1 MLSSGN
7 PSKKSWSEIISDQ
20 VLQWMKIDKDIVSI
34 TPAMI
39 KGSAMNNLFKVFQE
53 RCFDVG
59 IAEEHALTF
68 TAGLSISQKKTFY
81 FLSTLLFYKE
91 LMIKLIMILLE
102 WIYHVFAVLIVAILI
117 ARIGSSPS
125 FTAIFTL

>member
-1 MLSSGN
+1 
-7 PSKKSWSEIISDQ
+7 
-20 VLQWMKIDKDIVSI
+20 MKIDKDIVSI

-39 KGSAMNNLFKVFQE
+39 KGSAMNNLFKVFPE

-68 TAGLSISQKKTFY
+68 TAGFIYFSKKNLL

-102 WIYHVFAVLIVAILI
+102 WIYHVFAVLIVQVL
-117 ARIGSSPS
+117 
-125 FTAIFTL
+125 

>member
-1 MLSSGN
+1 MD
-7 PSKKSWSEIISDQ
+7 E
-20 VLQWMKIDKDIVSI
+20 IDKDIVSI

-39 KGSAMNNLFKVFQE
+39 KGSAMNTLFKVFPE

-68 TAGLSISQKKTFY
+68 TAGLSISQKNLL

-102 WIYHVFAVLIVAILI
+102 WIYHVFAVLIVQVL
-117 ARIGSSPS
+117 
-125 FTAIFTL
+125 

>member
-1 MLSSGN
+1 
-7 PSKKSWSEIISDQ
+7 
-20 VLQWMKIDKDIVSI
+20 MKIDKDIVSI

-39 KGSAMNNLFKVFQE
+39 KGSAMNNLFKVFPE

-81 FLSTLLFYKE
+81 FCLLF
-91 LMIKLIMILLE
+91 
-102 WIYHVFAVLIVAILI
+102 F
-117 ARIGSSPS
+117 
-125 FTAIFTL
+125 FTKSL

>member
-39 KGSAMNNLFKVFQE
+39 KGSAMNTLFKVFPE

-59 IAEEHALTF
+59 IAEEHALTLQQVYLF
-68 TAGLSISQKKTFY
+68 LKKNLL

-102 WIYHVFAVLIVAILI
+102 WIYHVFAVLIVQVL
-117 ARIGSSPS
+117 
-125 FTAIFTL
+125 

>member
-1 MLSSGN
+1 
-7 PSKKSWSEIISDQ
+7 
-20 VLQWMKIDKDIVSI
+20 MKIDKDIVSI

-39 KGSAMNNLFKVFQE
+39 KGSAMNTLFKVFPE

-68 TAGLSISQKKTFY
+68 TAGLSISQKNLL

-102 WIYHVFAVLIVAILI
+102 WIYHVFAVLIVQVL
-117 ARIGSSPS
+117 
-125 FTAIFTL
+125 

>member
-1 MLSSGN
+1 MD
-7 PSKKSWSEIISDQ
+7 E
-20 VLQWMKIDKDIVSI
+20 IDKDIVSI

-39 KGSAMNNLFKVFQE
+39 KGSAMNNLFKVFPE

-68 TAGLSISQKKTFY
+68 TAGLSISQKNLL

-102 WIYHVFAVLIVAILI
+102 WIYHVFAVLIVQVL
-117 ARIGSSPS
+117 
-125 FTAIFTL
+125 